1 MKKLLTILPLF
12 LIILSCTLFE
22 KDEDEKEDTSQ
33 GIEINTGDDIQVIV
47 DANPAGA
54 TFIIKAGVH
63 RMQEIWPKDGNTF
76 IGEDGAILNGSR
88 ILTEFEPWRSWC
100 LS

>member
-1 MKKLLTILPLF
+1 
-12 LIILSCTLFE
+12 
-22 KDEDEKEDTSQ
+22 
-33 GIEINTGDDIQVIV
+33 V

-88 ILTEFEPWRSWC
+88 ILTEFEQEGGLYYAPNQTQEGQTHGDPGVCPEDWERCDRPEDLFLMMSPFVM
-100 LS
+100 